1 MAGNAKKILKLFL
14 LTVCISFAA
23 ACATSFDAKGRYHV
37 VQSGESI
44 WKIARAYRVSV
55 QDLAELN
62 NVADGAKIP
71 AGTKLYLPERPKK
84 SAFKK
89 LPKKE
94 REKAMYDA
102 PIEYDR
108 SKFIWPVDGTL
119 RSQFGIRDGRR
130 HDGIDIS
137 APSGTPIY
145 AANDGKVVFS
155 SRMSGYGN
163 TVILRHD
170 DKFFSIYAHNSKN
183 LAKKGKNVKKGDLIA
198 HVGSTGRST
207 GPHLHFEIRHG
218 QKARNP
224 LFFLPVSK
232 GEQPKKPAKRTRH
245 R

>member
-1 MAGNAKKILKLFL
+1 MAGNAKNIIKFAL
-14 LTVCISFAA
+14 LTLCIFFAA

-62 NVADGAKIP
+62 NISDGAKMT
-71 AGTKLYLPERPKK
+71 AGTKLYLPDRPKR
-84 SAFKK
+84 SSFKK

-94 REKAMYDA
+94 REKAMYDS

-108 SKFIWPVDGTL
+108 SKFIWPVNGTVT
-119 RSQFGIRDGRR
+119 SQFGIRNGRR

-145 AANDGKVVFS
+145 AANGGKVVFS

-163 TVILRHD
+163 TVILRHE
-170 DKFFSIYAHNSKN
+170 DKFFSIYSHNSKN
-183 LAKKGKNVKKGDLIA
+183 LAKKGKSVKKGELIA
-198 HVGSTGRST
+198 YIGSTGRST

-232 GEQPKKPAKRTRH
+232 GEQVKKPAKRSKR